1 MAKGKRT
8 NHDLQNTTRKTKNCA
23 TPAIMLIHNVS
34 FAMAFA
40 DSHSSIC
47 FSIVE
52 SSLAIP
58 KNKFIHNLSS
68 VTSIGSAP
76 VNA

>member
-1 MAKGKRT
+1 MECV
-8 NHDLQNTTRKTKNCA
+8 KNQKSDIQKAEVKVKLVRERPFNLTIGVCIPYFSRI
-23 TPAIMLIHNVS
+23 PAILLINKVL
-34 FAMAFA
+34 FALAFA

-58 KNKFIHNLSS
+58 KK
-68 VTSIGSAP
+68 
-76 VNA
+76 